1 MAAPWPGPGRAS
13 CAPGYPERWAGAVRE
28 PTAGADHLSLTE
40 QWRSSPEILDDAFSK
55 KNLDPGDRPG
65 AARPGRQPPGGEPAE
80 AGLAVLAAGEPW
92 LPPAAPVEGLGQHLG
107 QECSDHCGSQFQL
120 ELVHCESLPP
130 LLRNLCLTQI
140 LAEVEACMAKCLGE
154 AGAEPLEPMP

>member
-1 MAAPWPGPGRAS
+1 MRSARRIWTPVIALALLGPGAS
-13 CAPGYPERWAGAVRE
+13 RLEASR
-28 PTAGADHLSLTE
+28 LK
-40 QWRSSPEILDDAFSK
+40 Q
-55 KNLDPGDRPG
+55 
-65 AARPGRQPPGGEPAE
+65 AAALA